1 MNDKNLAEKI
11 VQNIGGKENVRSL
24 THCMTRLRFVLKN
37 EEKADK
43 EALEKL
49 DIMQVVKG
57 GGQYQIVIG
66 TNVKDV
72 YEEVIKLTGDENGGG
87 DGRDDKE
94 QKLSAKIFNVISG
107 SFTPIIPAILGSGM
121 LKALL
126 QILVAAGI
134 MQSSSGTYAILTA
147 ASNAVF
153 YFLPIILGITFGTRM
168 NVNPYISGVIGAAL
182 LEPNY
187 TRLLTAAGGKTNFMH
202 IPVVLMDYSS
212 TVFPVILAICTYV
225 LIDRLLKRI
234 IPGVFQV
241 LFVPMLSLILVVPIT
256 LIVFGP
262 FGIYTGTFISNVL
275 TFALG
280 KNAVLTNI
288 VFGFIGIPTVMLGLH
303 WALIPVIINN
313 LSTTGQD
320 FLLPTV
326 QATAYAGAGAAL
338 GVFLKTKDIKLK
350 ELSFSAFVPA
360 FLTGITEPVIYGI
373 FFKFRRVLLYAM
385 SMSAVAGGLCGIFH
399 ISASQL
405 AGGIMV
411 IPSYTPAIS
420 FAIAMS
426 VAFAGTFLLTY
437 VFGYEFV
444 GKSTETPA
452 DMDSLKKVVTFK
464 ETMIAPAKGRVVKLW
479 QVSDEVFSSGTLGK
493 GIGVIPVSDEIFA
506 PADAT
511 VVSVFPTRHAI
522 GLRTN
527 YGVEMILHIGIN
539 TVELNGKY
547 FDISVKEGDKISS
560 GQVIGSVEFDK
571 VKEAGYDTTV
581 MLIVT
586 NTDQFSEVKI
596 MEQDSFKD
604 PVIQVEQEGGL

>member
-11 VQNIGGKENVRSL
+11 VQNIGGKENVKSL

-37 EEKADK
+37 EQKADK

-49 DIMQVVKG
+49 DIMQVVRG

-72 YEEVIKLTGDENGGG
+72 YDEVIKLTGDVDGGKDDR
-87 DGRDDKE
+87 DGKE

-126 QILVAAGI
+126 QILVAAGV
-134 MQSSSGTYAILTA
+134 MQSTSGTYAILTA

-187 TRLLTAAGGKTNFMH
+187 TRLLTSAGGRTDFLH

-225 LIDRLLKRI
+225 LIDRLLKKI

-241 LFVPMLSLILVVPIT
+241 LFVPMLSLMLVVPIT

-338 GVFLKTKDIKLK
+338 GVFFKTKDIKLK

-373 FFKFRRVLLYAM
+373 FFKFRRVLFYAM

-411 IPSYTPAIS
+411 IPSYNPAVS
-420 FAIAMS
+420 FAIAMA

-437 VFGYEFV
+437 VFGYESV
-444 GKSTETPA
+444 GKSAPTPV
-452 DMDSLKKVVTFK
+452 DMDSTKLDLTVQR
-464 ETMIAPAKGRVVKLW
+464 TMIAPAKGTVVQLD

-493 GIGVIPVSDEIFA
+493 GIGVIPDSDEIFA
-506 PADAT
+506 PADGT
-511 VVSVFPTRHAI
+511 VVTVFTTRHAI
-522 GLRTN
+522 GIRTD
-527 YGVEMILHIGIN
+527 YGAEMIIHIGIN
-539 TVELNGKY
+539 TVELKGKY
-547 FDISVKEGDKISS
+547 FDIRVKEGDKITS
-560 GQVIGSVEFDK
+560 GQVIGNVEFDK

-586 NTDQFSEVKI
+586 NTDHFREVKI
-596 MEQDSFKD
+596 MEPDSFQD
-604 PVIQVEQEGGL
+604 PVIQVE

>member
-1 MNDKNLAEKI
+1 MSDKNLAEKI
-11 VQNIGGKENVRSL
+11 VENIGGKENVQSL

-49 DIMQVVKG
+49 DIMQVVRG

-72 YEEVIKLTGDENGGG
+72 YEEVIKLTGEEDGAGRGG
-87 DGRDDKE
+87 KE

-126 QILVAAGI
+126 QILVAAGA
-134 MQSSSGTYAILTA
+134 MQSTSGTYAILTA

-187 TRLLTAAGGKTNFMH
+187 TRLLTAAGGKTDFMH

-225 LIDRLLKRI
+225 LIDRLLKKI

-241 LFVPMLSLILVVPIT
+241 LFVPMLSLMLVVPIT

-262 FGIYTGTFISNVL
+262 FGIYTGTFISNAL
-275 TFALG
+275 TIALG

-338 GVFLKTKDIKLK
+338 GVFFKSKDLKLK

-373 FFKFRRVLLYAM
+373 FFKFRRVLIYAM

-411 IPSYTPAIS
+411 IPSYTPAVS
-420 FAIAMS
+420 FAIAMT

-437 VFGYEFV
+437 LFGYESA
-444 GKSTETPA
+444 GKSARKPA
-452 DMDSLKKVVTFK
+452 GTVSSPEILAVEK
-464 ETMIAPAKGRVVKLW
+464 TMTAPAKGTVVKLS
-479 QVSDEVFSSGTLGK
+479 QVADEVFSSGTLGK
-493 GIGVIPVSDEIFA
+493 GIGVIPISDEIFA
-506 PADAT
+506 PADGV
-511 VVSVFPTRHAI
+511 VVSVFPTKHAI
-522 GLRTN
+522 GIRTEF
-527 YGVEMILHIGIN
+527 GAEMIIHIGIN
-539 TVELNGKY
+539 TVELDGKY
-547 FDISVKEGDKISS
+547 FEIFVQAGDKITS
-560 GQVIGSVEFDK
+560 GQVIGNVEFDK

-586 NTDQFSEVKI
+586 NTDHFHEVKI
-596 MEQDSFKD
+596 MEPDTFKD
-604 PVIQVEQEGGL
+604 PVIQVV

>member
-1 MNDKNLAEKI
+1 MRDMNLANKI
-11 VQNIGGKENVRSL
+11 VAYIGGKENVQSL
-24 THCMTRLRFVLKN
+24 THCMTRLRFVLKDEN
-37 EEKADK
+37 KADK

-49 DIMQVVKG
+49 DIMQVVRG
-57 GGQYQIVIG
+57 GGQYQVVIG
-66 TNVKDV
+66 THVKEV
-72 YEEVIKLTGDENGGG
+72 YEDVISVLGDIKSEKADSKANG
-87 DGRDDKE
+87 

-126 QILVAAGI
+126 QILVAAGA
-134 MQSSSGTYAILTA
+134 MSSTSGTYAILTA

-187 TRLLTAAGGKTNFMH
+187 TRLLVGSGGKTDFMH

-212 TVFPVILAICTYV
+212 TVFPVLLAICTYV
-225 LIDRLLKRI
+225 LVDRLLKKI
-234 IPGVFQV
+234 IPSAFQV
-241 LFVPMLSLILVVPIT
+241 LVVPMLSLMLVVPIT

-262 FGIYTGTFISNVL
+262 FGIYTGTFISDIL
-275 TFALG
+275 TIALG

-313 LSTTGQD
+313 LSTAGQD

-338 GVFLKTKDIKLK
+338 GVFLRTKDVKLK

-373 FFKFRRVLLYAM
+373 FFKFRRVLFYAM
-385 SMSAVAGGLCGIFH
+385 SMSAVAGGLCGVFH
-399 ISASQL
+399 VYASQL
-405 AGGIMV
+405 AGGILV
-411 IPSYTPAIS
+411 IPSYTPAVD
-420 FAIAMS
+420 FAIAMT
-426 VAFAGTFLLTY
+426 VAFVGTLLLTY
-437 VFGYEFV
+437 IFGFESGGSAGGASDGTASSQEV
-444 GKSTETPA
+444 PGA
-452 DMDSLKKVVTFK
+452 KK
-464 ETMIAPAKGRVVKLW
+464 TMTAPAKGTVVHLN
-479 QVSDEVFSSGTLGK
+479 QVSDEAFSSGTLGK
-493 GIGVIPVSDEIFA
+493 GVGVVPTSNEIFS
-506 PADAT
+506 PADGE
-511 VVSVFPTRHAI
+511 VVTVFPTKHAI
-522 GLRTN
+522 GIRTE
-527 YGVEMILHIGIN
+527 YGGEIIIHIGIN
-539 TVELNGKY
+539 TVELDGKY
-547 FDISVKEGDKISS
+547 FDIFVKEGDKITS
-560 GQVIGSVEFDK
+560 GQMIGTVEFDK

-586 NTDQFSEVKI
+586 NTSHFHDVRI
-596 MEQDSFKD
+596 MEPDSFQD
-604 PVIQVEQEGGL
+604 PVIQIE

>member
-1 MNDKNLAEKI
+1 MSDKNLAEKI
-11 VQNIGGKENVRSL
+11 IENIGGKDNVQSL

-49 DIMQVVKG
+49 DIMQVVRG

-72 YEEVIKLTGDENGGG
+72 YEEVIKLTGDGNS
-87 DGRDDKE
+87 GRDDRVGKE

-126 QILVAAGI
+126 QILVAAGV
-134 MQSSSGTYAILTA
+134 MQPASGTYAILTA

-187 TRLLTAAGGKTNFMH
+187 TRLLTAAGGKTDFMH

-225 LIDRLLKRI
+225 LIDRLLKKI

-241 LFVPMLSLILVVPIT
+241 LFVPMLSLMLVVPIT

-275 TFALG
+275 TIALG

-338 GVFLKTKDIKLK
+338 GVFFKTKDIKLK

-411 IPSYTPAIS
+411 IPSYTPAVS
-420 FAIAMS
+420 FAIAMT

-437 VFGYEFV
+437 LFGYESA
-444 GKSTETPA
+444 GKSAGMPAGTVSPPETLA
-452 DMDSLKKVVTFK
+452 VQK
-464 ETMIAPAKGRVVKLW
+464 TMTAPAKGTVVKLS
-479 QVSDEVFSSGTLGK
+479 QVADEVFSSGTLGK
-493 GIGVIPVSDEIFA
+493 GIGVIPASDEIYA
-506 PADAT
+506 PADG
-511 VVSVFPTRHAI
+511 VIVSVFPTKHAI
-522 GLRTN
+522 GIRTE
-527 YGVEMILHIGIN
+527 YGAEMILHIGIN
-539 TVELNGKY
+539 TVELDGKY
-547 FDISVKEGDKISS
+547 FEIFVQEGDRITS
-560 GQVIGSVEFDK
+560 GQVIGNVEFDK

-586 NTDQFSEVKI
+586 NTDQFHEVKI
-596 MEQDSFKD
+596 MEPDTFKD
-604 PVIQVEQEGGL
+604 PVIQIE

>member
-1 MNDKNLAEKI
+1 MSDKILAEKI
-11 VQNIGGKENVRSL
+11 VEKIGGKENVQSL

-49 DIMQVVKG
+49 DIMQVVRG

-72 YEEVIKLTGDENGGG
+72 YEEVIKLTGDGNRGG
-87 DGRDDKE
+87 DDRGEKE
-94 QKLSAKIFNVISG
+94 QKLSAKIFNIISG

-126 QILVAAGI
+126 QILVAAGV
-134 MQSSSGTYAILTA
+134 MQSTSGTYAILTA

-187 TRLLTAAGGKTNFMH
+187 TRLLTAGGKTDFMH

-225 LIDRLLKRI
+225 LIDKLLKKI

-241 LFVPMLSLILVVPIT
+241 LFVPMLSLMLVVPIT

-275 TFALG
+275 TIALG

-313 LSTTGQD
+313 LSTAGQD

-338 GVFLKTKDIKLK
+338 GVFFKTKDIKLK

-373 FFKFRRVLLYAM
+373 FFKFRRVLFYAM

-411 IPSYTPAIS
+411 IPSYTPAVS
-420 FAIAMS
+420 FAVAMA

-437 VFGYEFV
+437 LFGYESV
-444 GKSTETPA
+444 GKSAETPA
-452 DMDSLKKVVTFK
+452 GTVLSPEVLTDEK
-464 ETMIAPAKGRVVKLW
+464 TMTAPAKGMVVKLS
-479 QVSDEVFSSGTLGK
+479 QVADEVFSSGTLGK
-493 GIGVIPVSDEIFA
+493 GIGVIPSSDEIFA
-506 PADAT
+506 PADGV
-511 VVSVFPTRHAI
+511 VVSVFPTKHAI
-522 GLRTN
+522 GIRTE
-527 YGVEMILHIGIN
+527 YGAEMIIHIGIN
-539 TVELNGKY
+539 TVELDGKY
-547 FDISVKEGDKISS
+547 FDIFVQEGDKITS

-586 NTDQFSEVKI
+586 NTDQFHEVKI
-596 MEQDSFKD
+596 MEPDTFID
-604 PVIQVEQEGGL
+604 PVIQVE

>member
-1 MNDKNLAEKI
+1 MSDKNLAEKI
-11 VQNIGGKENVRSL
+11 VENIGGRENVQSL
-24 THCMTRLRFVLKN
+24 THCMTRLRFVLKD
-37 EEKADK
+37 EVKADK

-49 DIMQVVKG
+49 DIMQVVRG

-72 YEEVIKLTGDENGGG
+72 YEEVIKLTGEENGPGDVRGG
-87 DGRDDKE
+87 KE
-94 QKLSAKIFNVISG
+94 QNLSAKIFNVISG

-126 QILVAAGI
+126 QILVAAGV
-134 MQSSSGTYAILTA
+134 MQSTSGTYAILTA

-182 LEPNY
+182 LEPSY
-187 TRLLTAAGGKTNFMH
+187 TRLLTAGGKTDFMH

-225 LIDRLLKRI
+225 LIDRLLKKI

-241 LFVPMLSLILVVPIT
+241 LFVPMLSLMLVVPIT

-275 TFALG
+275 TIALG

-338 GVFLKTKDIKLK
+338 GVFFKSKDIKLK

-411 IPSYTPAIS
+411 IPSYSPAVS
-420 FAIAMS
+420 FAIAMA
-426 VAFAGTFLLTY
+426 VAFGGTFLLTY
-437 VFGYEFV
+437 IFGYESA
-444 GKSTETPA
+444 GKSVSTPA
-452 DMDSLKKVVTFK
+452 GTDSSPVALAVEK
-464 ETMIAPAKGRVVKLW
+464 TMTAPAKGTVVKLS
-479 QVSDEVFSSGTLGK
+479 QVEDEVFSSGTLGK

-506 PADAT
+506 PADGV
-511 VVSVFPTRHAI
+511 VVSVFPTKHAI
-522 GLRTN
+522 GIRTEF
-527 YGVEMILHIGIN
+527 GAEMIIHIGIN

-547 FDISVKEGDKISS
+547 FEIFVQEGDKITS
-560 GQVIGSVEFDK
+560 GQKIGTVEFDK

-586 NTDQFSEVKI
+586 NTDHFHEVKI
-596 MEQDSFKD
+596 MEPDTFKD
-604 PVIQVEQEGGL
+604 PVIQVV

>member
-1 MNDKNLAEKI
+1 MSDKNLAEKI
-11 VQNIGGKENVRSL
+11 VENIGGKENVQSL

-37 EEKADK
+37 EDKADK

-49 DIMQVVKG
+49 DIMQVVRG

-72 YEEVIKLTGDENGGG
+72 YEEVVKLTGEGKNGKTEEGG
-87 DGRDDKE
+87 KE

-126 QILVAAGI
+126 QILVSAGV

-168 NVNPYISGVIGAAL
+168 KVNPYISGVIGAAL

-187 TRLLTAAGGKTNFMH
+187 TRLLTTAGGQTDFMH

-225 LIDRLLKRI
+225 LIDRLLKKI

-241 LFVPMLSLILVVPIT
+241 LFVPMLSLMLVIPIT

-262 FGIYTGTFISNVL
+262 FGIYTGTFISNIL
-275 TFALG
+275 TIALG

-313 LSTTGQD
+313 LSTAGQD

-338 GVFLKTKDIKLK
+338 GVFFKTKDIKLK

-360 FLTGITEPVIYGI
+360 FLTGITEPVIYGV

-399 ISASQL
+399 IYASQM

-411 IPSYTPAIS
+411 IPSYTPAVS
-420 FAIAMS
+420 FAIAMA
-426 VAFAGTFLLTY
+426 VAFGGTFLLTY
-437 VFGYEFV
+437 IFGYESA
-444 GKSTETPA
+444 GKDTSMTAGTGSPQEN
-452 DMDSLKKVVTFK
+452 VTVNK
-464 ETMIAPAKGRVVKLW
+464 TMTAPAKGTVVKLS
-479 QVSDEVFSSGTLGK
+479 QVADEVFSSGTLGK
-493 GIGVIPVSDEIFA
+493 GIGVIPASDEILA
-506 PADAT
+506 PADGE
-511 VVSVFPTRHAI
+511 VVSVFPTKHAI
-522 GLRTN
+522 GIRTE
-527 YGVEMILHIGIN
+527 YGAEMIIHIGIN
-539 TVELNGKY
+539 TVELDGKY
-547 FDISVKEGDKISS
+547 FDIYVQEGDKITS
-560 GQVIGSVEFDK
+560 GQVIGNVAFDK
-571 VKEAGYDTTV
+571 VKEAGYDATV

-586 NTDQFSEVKI
+586 NTNHFQEVKI
-596 MEQDSFKD
+596 MEPGSLKD
-604 PVIQVEQEGGL
+604 PVIQVE